1 MRGRIIKRKGSSNY
15 TIVLQIGLDQENGKR
30 KQQWIAAGS
39 SKREA
44 EKQMAKLIH
53 ELDNG
58 NYIKPDKTTVAQY
71 LRRWLVECGKPSLS
85 PRSYE
90 RYTGIIEKNLIPA
103 FGSIPL
109 TGLRP
114 EHIQR
119 HYANMVAKGLAART
133 VRYDHI
139 VIHGALRMAVKWQL
153 VSRNVADAVE
163 PPKAKHSEM
172 QTWDADEVA
181 QFLEAAITTPYHVL
195 FYAALYTGARRSE
208 LLGLSWRHVDFLY
221 SQINIERGLH
231 WTKDEGYIFTQPKS
245 AKSRR
250 AIALPSSLIL
260 LLKEHKEKQ
269 ECTRLFAGKS
279 LVEDDLVFA
288 HPDGSPLFPNSV
300 SRAWGLI
307 ARKAD
312 VKAIRFHDA
321 LHTHATLLLR
331 QGAHPRV
338 VQERLGHS
346 TIATTLDVY
355 SHVTPGIQEAVAARF
370 DEVMSDRYNNH
381 GTQSEAAKQLVAN
394 S

>member
-15 TIVLQIGLDQENGKR
+15 TIILQLGLDPVSGKR
-30 KQQWIAAGS
+30 KQQWIAAGN

-58 NYIKPDKTTVAQY
+58 NYVKADKTIVAQY
-71 LRRWLVECGKPSLS
+71 LRRWLVECKSSLS

-90 RYTGIIEKNLIPA
+90 RYAGIIEKNLIPA

-139 VIHGALRMAVKWQL
+139 VIHSALRTAVKWQL

-163 PPKAKHSEM
+163 PPKPKHSEM
-172 QTWDADEVA
+172 QTWDPHEVV
-181 QFLEAAITTPYHVL
+181 QFLKAAKMTPYHVL

-208 LLGLSWRHVDFLY
+208 LLGLSWRHVDLLY
-221 SQINIERGLH
+221 SQINIERGLY
-231 WTKDEGYIFTQPKS
+231 WTKSEGYVFTQPKS
-245 AKSRR
+245 TKSRR
-250 AIALPSSLIL
+250 TIALSPSLVSLL
-260 LLKEHKEKQ
+260 REHKEKQ
-269 ECTRLFAGKS
+269 EDARLLAEKPMT
-279 LVEDDLVFA
+279 EDDLVFA

-300 SRAWGLI
+300 SRAWNLL
-307 ARKAD
+307 ARKAG
-312 VKAIRFHDA
+312 VKVIRFHDA
-321 LHTHATLLLR
+321 RHTHATLLLR

-346 TIATTLDVY
+346 SIATTLDIY
-355 SHVTPGIQEAVAARF
+355 SHVTPGIQEAVATRF
-370 DEVMSDRYNNH
+370 DEAMSDEYNNH
-381 GTQSEAAKQLVAN
+381 SKIEAPLVAN

>member
-15 TIVLQIGLDQENGKR
+15 TIVLQLGLDMESGKR
-30 KQQWIAAGS
+30 EQRWITAGP

-58 NYIKPDKTTVAQY
+58 SYIKSDKTTVAQY
-71 LRRWLVECGKPSLS
+71 LQRWLVECRKPSLS

-90 RYTGIIEKNLIPA
+90 RYKGIIEKNLIPA

-109 TGLRP
+109 IGLRP

-163 PPKAKHSEM
+163 PPKAKHTEM

-181 QFLEAAITTPYHVL
+181 QFLEAAKITPYHVL

-208 LLGLSWRHVDFLY
+208 LLGLSWRHVDLLY
-221 SQINIERGLH
+221 SQLNIERGLH
-231 WTKDEGYIFTQPKS
+231 WIKNGGYVFTQPKS

-250 AIALPSSLIL
+250 TIALPSSLAL
-260 LLKEHKEKQ
+260 LLKEHREKQ
-269 ECTRLFAGKS
+269 EYTRVFAGKS
-279 LVEDDLVFA
+279 WAEDDLVFA

-300 SRAWGLI
+300 SKAWKLI
-307 ARKAD
+307 AKQAG
-312 VKAIRFHDA
+312 VKVIRFHDA
-321 LHTHATLLLR
+321 RHSHATLLLR

-370 DEVMSDRYNNH
+370 DEVMSDRYNSH
-381 GTQSEAAKQLVAN
+381 GNQSKTAKQLVAN
-394 S
+394 

>member
-15 TIVLQIGLDQENGKR
+15 TIVLQLGLDPSTGKR
-30 KQQWIAAGS
+30 KQQWITTGP

-44 EKQMAKLIH
+44 EKQLTKLIH

-58 NYIKPDKTTVAQY
+58 NYVKPDKTTVAQY
-71 LRRWLVECGKPSLS
+71 LRRWLAECGKPSLS

-90 RYTGIIEKNLIPA
+90 RYSGIIEKNLIPA
-103 FGSIPL
+103 FGSIIL

-119 HYANMVAKGLAART
+119 HYATMIDKGLAPRT
-133 VRYDHI
+133 VLYDHI
-139 VIHGALRMAVKWQL
+139 VIHGALRTAMRWQL

-163 PPKAKHSEM
+163 PPKPKRSEM
-172 QTWDADEVA
+172 QTWDPDEVA
-181 QFLEAAITTPYHVL
+181 QFLEAAKATPYHVL

-208 LLGLSWRHVDFLY
+208 LLGLSWRHVDLLY

-231 WTKDEGYIFTQPKS
+231 WTKNEGYVFTQPKS

-250 AIALPSSLIL
+250 TIALPPSLAV
-260 LLKEHKEKQ
+260 LLKEHRKKQ
-269 ECTRLFAGKS
+269 EYDRLFLGKP
-279 LVEDDLVFA
+279 LTEDDLVFA
-288 HPDGSPLFPNSV
+288 HPDGSPLFPNSI
-300 SRAWGLI
+300 SRAWVLLAKRAGI
-307 ARKAD
+307 
-312 VKAIRFHDA
+312 KAIRFHDA
-321 LHTHATLLLR
+321 RHSHASLLLR

-346 TIATTLDVY
+346 TIATTLDIY

-370 DEVMSDRYNNH
+370 DEAMSDGYNDKSK
-381 GTQSEAAKQLVAN
+381 TDKALVAN

>member
-15 TIVLQIGLDQENGKR
+15 TIILQLGLDPATGKR
-30 KQQWIAAGS
+30 KQQWITAGS

-44 EKQMAKLIH
+44 EKQMAKLMH

-58 NYIKPDKTTVAQY
+58 NFVKPEKTTVSQY
-71 LRRWLVECGKPSLS
+71 LRRWLIEYGKPSLS

-90 RYTGIIEKNLIPA
+90 RYKGIIEKNLIPA
-103 FGSIPL
+103 FGSLTL

-119 HYANMVAKGLAART
+119 HYAHMVDKGLAAGT

-153 VSRNVADAVE
+153 VSRNVADAAE
-163 PPKAKHSEM
+163 PPKAKHTEM
-172 QTWDADEVA
+172 QTWDSDEVA
-181 QFLEAAITTPYHVL
+181 QFLEAAKATPYHVL

-208 LLGLSWRHVDFLY
+208 LLGLSWRHIDFLY
-221 SQINIERGLH
+221 SQINIERGLQ
-231 WTKDEGYIFTQPKS
+231 WTKDEGYVFTQPKS

-250 AIALPSSLIL
+250 TIALPSSLVL
-260 LLKEHKEKQ
+260 LFKDYREKQ
-269 ECTRLFAGKS
+269 KYVRMFEGKS
-279 LVEDDLVFA
+279 LAEEDLVFA
-288 HPDGSPLFPNSV
+288 HPNGSPLFPNSV

-307 ARKAD
+307 AKKAG

-321 LHTHATLLLR
+321 RHSHATLLLK

-370 DEVMSDRYNNH
+370 DEVMSDKYNNH
-381 GTQSEAAKQLVAN
+381 GNQNKTEKQLVAN

>member
-15 TIVLQIGLDQENGKR
+15 TIVLQLGLDATTGKR
-30 KQQWIAAGS
+30 KQRWITAGP

-44 EKQMAKLIH
+44 DKQMAKLIN

-58 NYIKPDKTTVAQY
+58 SYVKPDKTTVAQY
-71 LRRWLVECGKPSLS
+71 LRRWLVEYGKPSLS

-103 FGSIPL
+103 LGSLPL
-109 TGLRP
+109 TELRP

-119 HYANMVAKGLAART
+119 HYANRVAKGLAART

-139 VIHGALRMAVKWQL
+139 VIHVALRMAVKWQL

-163 PPKAKHSEM
+163 PPKAKHTEM
-172 QTWDADEVA
+172 QTWDANEVA
-181 QFLEAAITTPYHVL
+181 QFLEAAKTTPYHSL
-195 FYAALYTGARRSE
+195 FYSALYTGARRSE
-208 LLGLSWRHVDFLY
+208 LLGLSWRHVDLLY

-231 WTKDEGYIFTQPKS
+231 WTKNGVYVFTHPKS
-245 AKSRR
+245 PKSRR
-250 AIALPSSLIL
+250 TIALPSSLAL
-260 LLKEHKEKQ
+260 LLKEHREKQ
-269 ECTRLFAGKS
+269 KCARLFAGKP
-279 LVEDDLVFA
+279 LTEDDLVFA
-288 HPDGSPLFPNSV
+288 RPDGSPLFPNSV
-300 SRAWGLI
+300 SKAWGLI
-307 ARKAD
+307 AKKAG
-312 VKAIRFHDA
+312 VKVIRFHDA
-321 LHTHATLLLR
+321 RHSHATLLLR

-370 DEVMSDRYNNH
+370 DEFMSASYNNH
-381 GTQSEAAKQLVAN
+381 GNQSANAKQLVAN
-394 S
+394 